1 MITDG
6 NDTPDVPHGSS
17 TTDFDYMESIR
28 VPTKR
33 NEISQRGVIN
43 TKAIADAK
51 RVRLGIFISYRNK
64 MKGKEDNK
72 WKNKKELDSRIS
84 KGEKKKE

>member
-43 TKAIADAK
+43 TRAIADAK
-51 RVRLGIFISYRNK
+51 RV
-64 MKGKEDNK
+64 
-72 WKNKKELDSRIS
+72 
-84 KGEKKKE
+84 